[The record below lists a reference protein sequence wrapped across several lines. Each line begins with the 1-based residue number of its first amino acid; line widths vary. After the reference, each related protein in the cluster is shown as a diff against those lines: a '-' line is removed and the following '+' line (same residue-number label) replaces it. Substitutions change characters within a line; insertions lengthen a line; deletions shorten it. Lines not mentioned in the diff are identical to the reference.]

1 MHLKFDL
8 LTIWHTGIF
17 VKFDRAAPEH
27 LNVQGSKR
35 ICMHARGTAGKQTA
49 LHVCTE
55 RLHRC
60 KRDCIDAPGHFTR
73 AARSARKN
81 GRLHGSKRLC
91 TRAHR
96 TACIHAGLHANIP
109 ECTQASETACVHAPV
124 HASKRGLHA
133 TTRFCT
139 QAGAIARKHSRL
151 QACRSRRAHARCG
164 ARCLRHLPAA
174 IARLPAGA
182 GPNSPS

>member
-1 MHLKFDL
+1 MQ
-8 LTIWHTGIF
+8 TG
-17 VKFDRAAPEH
+17 
-27 LNVQGSKR
+27 
-35 ICMHARGTAGKQTA
+35 
-49 LHVCTE
+49 
-55 RLHRC
+55 LHRC
-60 KRDCIDAPGHFTR
+60 AGHFTR

-109 ECTQASETACVHAPV
+109 ECTQASETACVHAPL

-133 TTRFCT
+133 STRFCT

-182 GPNSPS
+182 GPNRPSERVVPMLFFFLVDKLLMRAILVAVCWNN

>member
-1 MHLKFDL
+1 VPECPRPLWFCWFDLYLKFDL

-17 VKFDRAAPEH
+17 AKFDRPAPEH

-109 ECTQASETACVHAPV
+109 ECTQASEDCMQA
-124 HASKRGLHA
+124 RGS
-133 TTRFCT
+133 
-139 QAGAIARKHSRL
+139 ARKPAPLHVNTPDCRHADRAARMHA
-151 QACRSRRAHARCG
+151 AC
-164 ARCLRHLPAA
+164 A
-174 IARLPAGA
+174 ICRLP
-182 GPNSPS
+182 